1 MKRKRK
7 EKRASSS
14 PSGRGR
20 GRRRKHPPKVD
31 ADQQPSPRTNG
42 GVLGG
47 IRSASVE
54 EKLEDMEDSNSKDA
68 QESSSKESSPN
79 LDSRVVSKTPPVT
92 IKITLP
98 KEKQHS
104 DSK

>member
-31 ADQQPSPRTNG
+31 ADQQPSRTNG

-47 IRSASVE
+47 IPSASVE
-54 EKLEDMEDSNSKDA
+54 EKQEDMEDSNSKDA